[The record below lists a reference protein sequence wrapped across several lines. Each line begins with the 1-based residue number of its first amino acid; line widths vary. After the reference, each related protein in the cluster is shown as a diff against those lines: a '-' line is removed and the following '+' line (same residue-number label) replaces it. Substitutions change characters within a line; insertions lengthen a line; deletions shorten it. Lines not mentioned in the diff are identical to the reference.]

1 MNMEFWF
8 ILVFLYENWLVNI
21 ATDVYWLKKENKKN
35 MGFVEIQLGYPKT
48 LIMDTK
54 DKGPRVQIT
63 GGLVKEGGG
72 RYCHKFQIGV
82 FI

>member
-21 ATDVYWLKKENKKN
+21 ATDVYWLNKEKKKN

-63 GGLVKEGGG
+63 GDLVKEGGE
-72 RYCHKFQIGV
+72 V
-82 FI
+82 FP

>member
-8 ILVFLYENWLVNI
+8 VLVFLYKNWLVNI
-21 ATDVYWLKKENKKN
+21 ATDVNRLKKENKKN
-35 MGFVEIQLGYPKT
+35 MTFAEIQLGYPRT

-63 GGLVKEGGG
+63 GGWV
-72 RYCHKFQIGV
+72 
-82 FI
+82 

>member
-1 MNMEFWF
+1 
-8 ILVFLYENWLVNI
+8 
-21 ATDVYWLKKENKKN
+21 

-63 GGLVKEGGG
+63 GDLVKEGGE
-72 RYCHKFQIGV
+72 V
-82 FI
+82 FP

>member
-8 ILVFLYENWLVNI
+8 VLVFLYENWLVNI
-21 ATDVYWLKKENKKN
+21 ATDVNRLKKENKKN
-35 MGFVEIQLGYPKT
+35 MAFAEIQPGYPKT

-63 GGLVKEGGG
+63 GGWV
-72 RYCHKFQIGV
+72 
-82 FI
+82 

>member
-8 ILVFLYENWLVNI
+8 VLVFLYENWLVNI
-21 ATDVYWLKKENKKN
+21 AADVNWLNKENKKN
-35 MGFVEIQLGYPKT
+35 MGFAEIQLGYAKT

-63 GGLVKEGGG
+63 GGSVKGG
-72 RYCHKFQIGV
+72 RGIPTNFK
-82 FI
+82 